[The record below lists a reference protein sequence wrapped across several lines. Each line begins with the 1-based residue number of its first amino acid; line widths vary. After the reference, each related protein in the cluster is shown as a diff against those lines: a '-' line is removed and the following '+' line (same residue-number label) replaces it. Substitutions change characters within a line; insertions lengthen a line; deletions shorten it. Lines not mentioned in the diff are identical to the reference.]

1 MQGRGE
7 KWEAS
12 NEAAVIGTVR
22 KRREIEN
29 QKKKRE
35 EENMSL
41 KNNKYARRLA
51 AALMTGAMMV
61 SMMGMTAMAQGP
73 SQAEPKNVTITKKI
87 TKDENFY
94 APNTTFTFTV
104 ELGDAV
110 AAEDNEGVEIYKGL
124 PGGATFAE
132 GKDVISSTPKKD
144 DIGKTEI
151 TVGTTQ
157 ITVKDVFDD
166 PGIYRYVVKETPGN
180 YEGIGYTDEEKYF
193 DIYVNSN
200 GGVYAYTF
208 TDSSAGNGKD
218 DGVFVNDYSKKA
230 GDEDTPHDLTIKK
243 TVTGNQGDKTAKFAF
258 ELSVSGAEGEQYYV
272 TYGNTNVTL
281 TSGAQAQ
288 TIYLTNEQSAVIYG
302 LSKGDKYTVKEIAA
316 NQDGYTTTIDSATT
330 TTGEKSGNITADTT
344 ITYNNDRTVSTPTG
358 VILNIAPYILMV
370 ALAGVLAFFFLRK
383 RHYEM

>member
-61 SMMGMTAMAQGP
+61 SMLGMTV
-73 SQAEPKNVTITKKI
+73 SAEEVKDVTITKKI
-87 TKDENFY
+87 TKDKNFY

-104 ELGDAV
+104 EPGEAV
-110 AAEDNEGVEIYKGL
+110 AAEENKGVEIYAGL
-124 PGGATFAE
+124 TGGAKFNENA
-132 GKDVISSTPKKD
+132 GKIISTPKD
-144 DIGKTEI
+144 GDIGQTEI
-151 TVGTTQ
+151 TVGTTE
-157 ITVKDVFDD
+157 ITVTDVFDD

-180 YEGIGYTDEEKYF
+180 YEGIGYTKDEKYF
-193 DIYVNSN
+193 DVYVDSE
-200 GGVYAYTF
+200 GEVYAYTF
-208 TDSSAGNGKD
+208 TDSSAADGKD

-230 GDEDTPHDLTIKK
+230 DDENTPHDLTITK
-243 TVTGNQGDKTAKFAF
+243 TVTGNQGDKTAEFAF

-272 TYGNTNVTL
+272 TYGDKNITL
-281 TSGAQAQ
+281 KSGDPAQ
-288 TIYLTNEQSAVIYG
+288 TISLTNGQSAVIYG
-302 LSKGDKYTVKEIAA
+302 LSKGDTYTVKETAA
-316 NQDGYTTTIDSATT
+316 NQDGYTTTIDNEETE
-330 TTGEKSGNITADTT
+330 TGIKSGNITADTT
-344 ITYNNDRTVSTPTG
+344 VAYKNDRTVSTPTG

>member
-1 MQGRGE
+1 
-7 KWEAS
+7 
-12 NEAAVIGTVR
+12 
-22 KRREIEN
+22 
-29 QKKKRE
+29 
-35 EENMSL
+35 MSL

-87 TKDENFY
+87 TKDANFY
-94 APNTTFTFTV
+94 APNTTFTFAV
-104 ELGDAV
+104 EPGDAV
-110 AAEDNEGVEIYKGL
+110 SAEDNGGVEIYEGL
-124 PGGATFAE
+124 PGGATFVE
-132 GKDVISSTPKKD
+132 DENVISSTPKKD
-144 DIGKTEI
+144 DIGQMEI

-157 ITVKDVFDD
+157 ITVNDVFDK
-166 PGIYRYVVKETPGN
+166 PGIYRYVVKETPGS

-200 GGVYAYTF
+200 GDVYAYTF
-208 TDSSAGNGKD
+208 TDSSAADVKD
-218 DGVFVNDYSKKA
+218 DGVFVNDYSKGA

-243 TVTGNQGDKTAKFAF
+243 TVTGNQGDKTAEFAF
-258 ELSVSGAEGEQYYV
+258 ELSVSGADGEQYYV
-272 TYGNTNVTL
+272 TYGNNKNITL
-281 TSGAQAQ
+281 KSGDQAQ

-302 LSKGDKYTVKEIAA
+302 LSKGDNYTVKEIAA
-316 NQDGYTTTIDSATT
+316 NQDGYTTTIDSEET
-330 TTGEKSGNITADTT
+330 TTGAKSGYITADTT
-344 ITYNNDRTVSTPTG
+344 ITYKNDRTVSTPTG